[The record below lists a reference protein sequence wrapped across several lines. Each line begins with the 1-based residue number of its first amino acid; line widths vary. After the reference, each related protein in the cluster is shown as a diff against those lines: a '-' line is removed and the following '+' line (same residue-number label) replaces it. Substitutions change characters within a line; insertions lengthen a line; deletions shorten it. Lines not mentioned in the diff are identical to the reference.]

1 MTAKDDDPSRNA
13 AEGSQGREGP
23 LPAEGQGPAGEDGS
37 QNLSRDEYEA
47 LRKKAEERDLY
58 RNELLR
64 AKADFDNY
72 QKRVRKDRPQW
83 EEQAVR
89 RFLRD
94 LLPVIDNFERAL
106 GTRGAGIAA
115 PASLEE
121 GIRLTHQMM
130 TKALADHGV
139 EEIPAQGEPFNPEF
153 HEAVAEEE
161 VADRPSGEIVEVL
174 QKGYRHGEAVL
185 RPSRVKVARNVH
197 EEESKSHADL

>member
-1 MTAKDDDPSRNA
+1 MTATDDDNTADAPEPTGSTGDGA
-13 AEGSQGREGP
+13 AGG
-23 LPAEGQGPAGEDGS
+23 DGS
-37 QNLSRDEYEA
+37 VLLSREEHAD
-47 LRKKAEERDLY
+47 LRKKAEERELY

-64 AKADFDNY
+64 ARADFENY

-106 GTRGAGIAA
+106 QNAAAGAAA

-130 TKALADHGV
+130 KQALSDHGV
-139 EEIPAQGEPFNPEF
+139 EEIPAQGEAFNPEV
-153 HEAVAEEE
+153 HEAVSEEE
-161 VADRPSGEIVEVL
+161 VTDRPTGEVLEVL
-174 QKGYRHGEAVL
+174 QKGYRQRDAVL